1 MRVNRGWAR
10 LEVGALGLAV
20 LVCASTVSAES
31 LRQSVQTAMN
41 SFPTIQEARH
51 LRKAIENDLGVAKSR
66 YLPTLDLELA
76 YGREYSDN
84 NVTRAAGHRSV
95 TLDRKES
102 GIMLRETIFDGFDR
116 EGAIDE
122 QEAKLRGAGHH
133 IGDRGET
140 IASNVAFSYID
151 VVRHQQILGLAQENL
166 KVHKKILDDV
176 KKRVDGG
183 QLGVGDLQQAKSR
196 LSSAQA
202 RIVEIRL
209 DLDKARISFNHLVGH
224 MPKNVSQPKFSDSR
238 MPRSVNVAVN
248 TAMETNPL
256 IKKFQAELDAA
267 KAGITISKSGNYPN
281 LFLELGGTYNDN
293 IDGTRGIDKDYSA
306 MLRMKW
312 NLFRGGADRSKAKAA
327 AARHSESMS
336 QLAGTKRD
344 IEQEVRRAWS
354 AVVREDAELKVRAA
368 QVESNKEVTET
379 YREEFKIGQRDLLDV
394 LDSENELFSSE
405 TKLVSAQNSALY
417 ARFLLMATTGKL
429 RQLLGVSTPVEMTA
443 TN

>member
-84 NVTRAAGHRSV
+84 NTTRTAGHRSV

-140 IASNVAFSYID
+140 IASNVSFSYID

-176 KKRVDGG
+176 KKRV
-183 QLGVGDLQQAKSR
+183 
-196 LSSAQA
+196 
-202 RIVEIRL
+202 
-209 DLDKARISFNHLVGH
+209 
-224 MPKNVSQPKFSDSR
+224 
-238 MPRSVNVAVN
+238 
-248 TAMETNPL
+248 
-256 IKKFQAELDAA
+256 
-267 KAGITISKSGNYPN
+267 
-281 LFLELGGTYNDN
+281 
-293 IDGTRGIDKDYSA
+293 
-306 MLRMKW
+306 
-312 NLFRGGADRSKAKAA
+312 
-327 AARHSESMS
+327 
-336 QLAGTKRD
+336 
-344 IEQEVRRAWS
+344 
-354 AVVREDAELKVRAA
+354 
-368 QVESNKEVTET
+368 
-379 YREEFKIGQRDLLDV
+379 
-394 LDSENELFSSE
+394 
-405 TKLVSAQNSALY
+405 
-417 ARFLLMATTGKL
+417 
-429 RQLLGVSTPVEMTA
+429 
-443 TN
+443 